1 MIPRSQAN
9 RRPDR
14 RSMVATELHAGQQVG
29 AALASSI
36 PRPEPMI
43 WFRPAAPKIAIEW
56 LLRLIPEAEAK
67 LYGVLTEL
75 IPAPSMVM
83 PNLACRQIKMATLAK
98 LAGLSGWWV
107 IELLPRLEERDLI
120 RNQGGRGAA
129 KWIWLLRLGVPR
141 LGKASSTEFTQK
153 EKSPE
158 PIPGKAKAQQAEAQ
172 PKRRR
177 QETAQSAK
185 PVASAQVAPP
195 VEKLVEIP
203 KRRQKAPLPSTPP
216 TDRSPK
222 GPVLAPK
229 VTPAPPTASGSP
241 AVPAAAVKPPPPTA
255 PGNLTVP
262 ADGLTPPPATAPARA
277 VLAPKVIPPP
287 APSNPVV
294 PAAAPRRAAPAKAMQ
309 ATVVTPPAPAAPV
322 MQTAVVPPTVPGNPV
337 VPAIVA
343 TPPSAT
349 APASR
354 AAQAAMVTPPPP
366 AATVMPP
373 PPTPAAQ
380 AVHAPPP
387 AAPAAPEKPPPGGS
401 IKKTP
406 AVRRPKKKAATIEEL
421 VAYISPQPWPPN
433 LIRDLKPPVMT
444 AEELPFAL
452 HLLCRQ
458 PRRFN
463 NRADF
468 VSALRSALHDY
479 QAQTS
484 WYL

>member
-1 MIPRSQAN
+1 MIPRSQAMH
-9 RRPDR
+9 RPDR
-14 RSMVATELHAGQQVG
+14 RSMVATELHAGQQAG
-29 AALASSI
+29 AALASST
-36 PRPEPMI
+36 PRPEQTI
-43 WFRPAAPKIAIEW
+43 WFRPAAPEIAIEW

-75 IPAPSMVM
+75 IPAPSMVK
-83 PNLACRQIKMATLAK
+83 PNLACRQIKMAKLAK
-98 LAGLSGWWV
+98 LAGLSRRWV
-107 IELLPRLEERDLI
+107 IMLLPRLEKRDLI
-120 RNQGGRGAA
+120 RTQGGRGAA
-129 KWIWLLRLGVPR
+129 KWIWLLSLGVPR
-141 LGKASSTEFTQK
+141 LGKPSSTELTQK
-153 EKSPE
+153 EKTRPE
-158 PIPGKAKAQQAEAQ
+158 PIPGKAKAQRAAAAQ

-177 QETAQSAK
+177 QETEQSVK
-185 PVASAQVAPP
+185 VAPP
-195 VEKLVEIP
+195 VERSVEIP

-222 GPVLAPK
+222 GPVLVTR

-380 AVHAPPP
+380 AVQAPPP
-387 AAPAAPEKPPPGGS
+387 AAPAAPAKPASRRS
-401 IKKTP
+401 IKKIP

-421 VAYISPQPWPPN
+421 VAYIYPQPWPPN

>member
-1 MIPRSQAN
+1 M
-9 RRPDR
+9 
-14 RSMVATELHAGQQVG
+14 ATELHAGQQVG

-36 PRPEPMI
+36 PRPEQMI
-43 WFRPAAPKIAIEW
+43 WFRPAAPEIAIEW

-98 LAGLSGWWV
+98 LAGLSGRWV

-120 RNQGGRGAA
+120 RTQGGRGAA

-141 LGKASSTEFTQK
+141 LGKASSTELTQK

-195 VEKLVEIP
+195 VEKPVEIP

-294 PAAAPRRAAPAKAMQ
+294 PAAAPRPAAPAKAMQ
-309 ATVVTPPAPAAPV
+309 ATVATPPPAPAAPV
-322 MQTAVVPPTVPGNPV
+322 MQTAVVPPTAPGNPA
-337 VPAIVA
+337 VPAA
-343 TPPSAT
+343 RAT
-349 APASR
+349 APPAIAPSK
-354 AAQAAMVTPPPP
+354 AAQATRATAPSP
-366 AATVMPP
+366 AAAVMPP
-373 PPTPAAQ
+373 PTAPAAR
-380 AVHAPPP
+380 AVQAPPP
-387 AAPAAPEKPPPGGS
+387 AAPAAPAKPASRRS
-401 IKKTP
+401 IKKIP

-421 VAYISPQPWPPN
+421 VAYIYPQPWPPD
-433 LIRDLKPPVMT
+433 LIRNMKVPGMT
-444 AEELPFAL
+444 PRELYFGL
-452 HLLCRQ
+452 QLLCRR
-458 PRRFN
+458 PRRYN
-463 NRADF
+463 NRADL
-468 VSALRSALHDY
+468 VSALRSALNDHS
-479 QAQTS
+479 A
-484 WYL
+484 LNAFF